1 MHRQTFTQN
10 FNFEAEQ
17 GLEIRIYAKSL
28 SCFMPGCR
36 PNQTARTTNHSH
48 EGHRLFKEE
57 GFGASTEESGFQSD
71 GRRARLEPL
80 QLPLRSL
87 TGRRGE

>member
-17 GLEIRIYAKSL
+17 GLEIRIYAKS
-28 SCFMPGCR
+28 GCR

-48 EGHRLFKEE
+48 ERHRLSKEE

-87 TGRRGE
+87 TGR